1 MGLTGAFLLRRPVLL
16 ALRRRRLHKSSPNRQ
31 LLFGWRLTGRLA
43 RLLKQPLPEELEA
56 LALKARFSRH
66 TISQEELAQVQRW
79 EAELVQALRRAP
91 IWKRLYARW
100 ILVLA

>member
-1 MGLTGAFLLRRPVLL
+1 MENRIRELR
-16 ALRRRRLHKSSPNRQ
+16 
-31 LLFGWRLTGRLA
+31 
-43 RLLKQPLPEELEA
+43 
-56 LALKARFSRH
+56 KAAG
-66 TISQEELAQVQRW
+66 ISQEELAQVQRW